1 MTLAQIKEIRDTYKA
16 VPGIVID
23 IYLDNDITFH
33 QGLKEEIILWDDSKQ
48 RITSIRNNNRI
59 NQHLYPYEVVVS
71 SYEHIQSMYVAVD
84 LDGVKKYL
92 KTINYDKNNQL
103 LEYLSTLPVNST
115 IITVSTSDLIDWNK
129 PNTLEEQNDYSK
141 IHSEQIS
148 EEMKKD

>member
-16 VPGIVID
+16 VPGIIID

-71 SYEHIQSMYVAVD
+71 SYEHIQSMYAAVN

-92 KTINYDKNNQL
+92 KTINYDKTNQL

-115 IITVSTSDLIDWNK
+115 SITGSTGDLIDWNK
-129 PNTLEEQNDYSK
+129 SNTLEEQNDYSK

>member
-1 MTLAQIKEIRDTYKA
+1 
-16 VPGIVID
+16 
-23 IYLDNDITFH
+23 
-33 QGLKEEIILWDDSKQ
+33 
-48 RITSIRNNNRI
+48 
-59 NQHLYPYEVVVS
+59 
-71 SYEHIQSMYVAVD
+71 MYVAVD

-92 KTINYDKNNQL
+92 KTINYDKTNQL

-115 IITVSTSDLIDWNK
+115 SITGSTGDLIDWNK